1 MRVLF
6 SRGRKNT
13 DKFEPVT
20 LKVNNCGSHK
30 EVDKAVEVFRQN
42 GRVDYHLI
50 FVAKG
55 ELIVDGKTYRDGY
68 CALYRPSETHD
79 YTYKE
84 GENSAYYWLHF
95 TGIEAE
101 SVVRNFTERCVS
113 YKDKST
119 DVNTLL
125 EMLLT
130 ASVGGN
136 GENEEYLTSLLR
148 AICSLITLPQT
159 PKPFASVIA
168 MMNDFSMEQSLS
180 DYAKASFMSEGNFSR
195 AFKQAYGVTPLQYK
209 TQLKID
215 YAKYLLVGT
224 LLKISEISAMS
235 GFSDSLYFSR
245 VFKKQTGVS
254 PEQYRRKK

>member
-6 SRGRKNT
+6 SRGRKST
-13 DKFEPVT
+13 DRFEPVT

-30 EVDKAVEVFRQN
+30 EVDKDVELYRQN
-42 GRVDYHLI
+42 GRVDYHLL

-55 ELIVDGKTYRDGY
+55 EFIVDGKSYRDGY
-68 CALYRPSETHD
+68 CALYRPGETHD
-79 YTYKE
+79 YVYKA
-84 GENSAYYWLHF
+84 GENTVYYWLHF

-101 SVVRNFTERCVS
+101 NVVKNFTERCVS
-113 YKDKST
+113 YKDKSN

-130 ASVGGN
+130 ASVGEQ

-148 AICSLITLPQT
+148 AICSLITLPKN
-159 PKPFASVIA
+159 PKPFAPVIA
-168 MMNDFSMEQSLS
+168 MMNDFSVEQTLT
-180 DYAKASFMSEGNFSR
+180 DYAKACFMSEGNFSR

-215 YAKYLLVGT
+215 YAKYLLLGT
-224 LLKISEISAMS
+224 LLKISEIAVMS
-235 GFSDSLYFSR
+235 GFSDPLYFSR
-245 VFKKQTGVS
+245 VFKKQIGVS
-254 PEQYRRKK
+254 PEQYRRNK